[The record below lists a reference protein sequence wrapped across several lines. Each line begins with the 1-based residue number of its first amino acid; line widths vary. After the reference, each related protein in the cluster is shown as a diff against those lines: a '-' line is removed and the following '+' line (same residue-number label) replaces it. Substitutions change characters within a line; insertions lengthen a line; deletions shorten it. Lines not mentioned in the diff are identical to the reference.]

1 MTDSAYHPTVKC
13 LNRLMHIEEFA
24 AMGFPGYSINM
35 PIFVI
40 TAKLDYVGDTKDEKF
55 LFRLAEDFIFKGIP
69 LPRSLFVTEFPAYR
83 FFWYTPNELEGDPR
97 KPTADNIQIFFSLQ
111 DRGL

>member
-24 AMGFPGYSINM
+24 AMGFPGYSPHM
-35 PIFVI
+35 PIFLI
-40 TAKLDYVGDTKDEKF
+40 TAKLDYIGDAQDERF
-55 LFRLAEDFIFKGIP
+55 LFRLAEDFIFKGIS
-69 LPRSLFVTEFPAYR
+69 LPQNLFVTEHPAYK
-83 FFWYTPNELEGDPR
+83 FFWYTPNELDGNPR
-97 KPTADNIQIFFSLQ
+97 QPKADNTQIFFSLQ